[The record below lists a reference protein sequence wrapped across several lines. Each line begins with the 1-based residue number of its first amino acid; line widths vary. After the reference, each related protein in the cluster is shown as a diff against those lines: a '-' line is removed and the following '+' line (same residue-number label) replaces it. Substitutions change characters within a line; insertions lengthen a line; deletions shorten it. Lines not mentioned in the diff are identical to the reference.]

1 MKMNR
6 NLRKV
11 AAVLFALI
19 LFSPHCEAR
28 KGFAIIID
36 AKSLQEAQ
44 TEVKA
49 YADAIEQQQGLKV
62 YTITDNWGIPDSIR
76 AILQTL
82 HEQKKDPIVGAV
94 FIGDIP
100 IPMIRDAQHMTSA
113 FKMSQEMDRRESSV
127 PSDRFYD
134 DFKLRFVPQ
143 GKDAELPYFYYSLSG
158 KGTQVLNPDIF
169 SGRIRPTDAGGTS
182 RYEKLRLYLR
192 KATQFKLHPETFNNY
207 FVFNGNGSLSESNV
221 AHIDEFRGLNEHF
234 PQFSQKPESYS
245 YMEYTEE
252 PFIKTKMVNEL
263 MRPDLS
269 FAMLH
274 HHGDWDTQYLSGYP
288 KPRNVN
294 EAMRYIQFTTRDRVR
309 TYLRWGLTADSAVK
323 KVTKMYNVPEEWARQ
338 ALSAQ
343 YKRNDSIF
351 TAQENLTLTD
361 FVKMQFKPN
370 VRMANFDACYNGSF
384 HMDDCIANSYIFQPG
399 KTLVTLG
406 GTVNVLQDKWPD
418 RFVGLLAEGMM
429 VGFLAQNT
437 IYLEWHVIGDPTCC
451 FAPKDKSDDVNR
463 LMGDNNPKSWSNILK
478 KKTGSVDL
486 QAMAIHK
493 LSGNPLLSNQHLLQL
508 LQNSPYAMIRLEAF
522 LALKARG
529 GEDFIQAIQIASKDN
544 YELVQRFA
552 VNEIQNCGDQR
563 LIPVTTRLLTKNNAS
578 ARVKFNAMHCLQ
590 FLEAEPVKI
599 QMQKSWNEVAPY
611 LTAKD
616 SIKSV
621 VFGNIDKY
629 CGTWDEDIDKLCQ
642 GKYNNEQ
649 ALKQANYMRIY
660 LPAYKIPEVVAYT
673 DTCTD
678 MQLKK
683 NLLEALG
690 WHGTAYTADRIRE
703 LALRTS
709 QNDTLPAGVRDE
721 ALKTFKRTSF
731 VKL

>member
-1 MKMNR
+1 
-6 NLRKV
+6 
-11 AAVLFALI
+11 
-19 LFSPHCEAR
+19 
-28 KGFAIIID
+28 
-36 AKSLQEAQ
+36 
-44 TEVKA
+44 
-49 YADAIEQQQGLKV
+49 
-62 YTITDNWGIPDSIR
+62 
-76 AILQTL
+76 
-82 HEQKKDPIVGAV
+82 
-94 FIGDIP
+94 
-100 IPMIRDAQHMTSA
+100 
-113 FKMSQEMDRRESSV
+113 
-127 PSDRFYD
+127 
-134 DFKLRFVPQ
+134 
-143 GKDAELPYFYYSLSG
+143 
-158 KGTQVLNPDIF
+158 
-169 SGRIRPTDAGGTS
+169 
-182 RYEKLRLYLR
+182 
-192 KATQFKLHPETFNNY
+192 
-207 FVFNGNGSLSESNV
+207 
-221 AHIDEFRGLNEHF
+221 
-234 PQFSQKPESYS
+234 
-245 YMEYTEE
+245 
-252 PFIKTKMVNEL
+252 
-263 MRPDLS
+263 
-269 FAMLH
+269 
-274 HHGDWDTQYLSGYP
+274 
-288 KPRNVN
+288 
-294 EAMRYIQFTTRDRVR
+294 
-309 TYLRWGLTADSAVK
+309 
-323 KVTKMYNVPEEWARQ
+323 
-338 ALSAQ
+338 
-343 YKRNDSIF
+343 
-351 TAQENLTLTD
+351 
-361 FVKMQFKPN
+361 
-370 VRMANFDACYNGSF
+370 
-384 HMDDCIANSYIFQPG
+384 
-399 KTLVTLG
+399 
-406 GTVNVLQDKWPD
+406 
-418 RFVGLLAEGMM
+418 
-429 VGFLAQNT
+429 
-437 IYLEWHVIGDPTCC
+437 
-451 FAPKDKSDDVNR
+451 
-463 LMGDNNPKSWSNILK
+463 MGDNNPKSWSNILK

-709 QNDTLPAGVRDE
+709 RNDTLPAGVRDE